1 MLSQH
6 AVRTP
11 ICRPRCTSKWVV
23 VRCWGVRYS
32 CWYVHRG
39 YRLSMRDIIIRQS
52 IRHQQPGR
60 QHPGKG
66 YPAVSVGIPPL
77 GSARCLPCPMF
88 PSPYVPR
95 FMILFPMFPMFP
107 SPYVV
112 TQKCFPV
119 PLLPKLIL
127 PSPCVPQYPCF
138 PYSPVPYVSQSICS
152 PVPVLPSPF
161 VSSPYRCSPVRM
173 LPVPMF
179 PQLIHQSP
187 CSPHLFHKRVS
198 HSLYSPNMF
207 PSTYVPQCLC
217 SPNLFPSPYVPPT
230 SLPVPMYVPQSYST
244 EVFSI
249 PYKYSPNMFPS
260 AYVPQSLCSGS
271 N

>member
-1 MLSQH
+1 MGRGPLLGCALFLLICTPWVQALH
-6 AVRTP
+6 AGHNHKTVHKTPTTWTPTPWKRVSCCIGGYSTTGVSSMFTRT
-11 ICRPRCTSKWVV
+11 
-23 VRCWGVRYS
+23 
-32 CWYVHRG
+32 
-39 YRLSMRDIIIRQS
+39 
-52 IRHQQPGR
+52 
-60 QHPGKG
+60 
-66 YPAVSVGIPPL
+66 
-77 GSARCLPCPMF
+77 
-88 PSPYVPR
+88 YVPR
-95 FMILFPMFPMFP
+95 FMILFPIIPMFP

-127 PSPCVPQYPCF
+127 PSLCVPQYPCF
-138 PYSPVPYVSQSICS
+138 PYSPVPYVSQSLCS

-249 PYKYSPNMFPS
+249 P
-260 AYVPQSLCSGS
+260 
-271 N
+271 